1 MKIALLLLGQRY
13 NFESKSQL
21 KSADMKPDKAVAI
34 RTKIQF

>member
-1 MKIALLLLGQRY
+1 MMLLLLGQRY

-21 KSADMKPDKAVAI
+21 YTVSGEFEKAVAI